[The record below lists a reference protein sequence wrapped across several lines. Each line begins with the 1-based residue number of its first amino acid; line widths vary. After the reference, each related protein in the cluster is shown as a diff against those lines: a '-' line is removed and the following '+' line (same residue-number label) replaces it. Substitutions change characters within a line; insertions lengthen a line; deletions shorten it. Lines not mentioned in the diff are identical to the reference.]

1 MKTVIAYILVIVLG
15 QFAFTIGTMVGSG
28 LFGILLYYLPLRIK
42 IPLGLFL
49 AGVLGS
55 FTVIMYGYL
64 IFWLFGLPFTF
75 YPLLASILSM
85 TLPLYNDYKMHSHRS
100 QGIKE
105 IDNHHRRRS
114 QSPSNRF
121 IRFHNRLVRW
131 YSIRAHLLSSLK
143 LPALRFYVPVLA
155 RVGYNMKRSSSLF
168 IWKLTHDSS
177 MKTKPLK
184 LTMTFRRFPKSLRT

>member
-49 AGVLGS
+49 AGIFGS
-55 FTVIMYGYL
+55 VTVILYGCL
-64 IFWLFGLPFTF
+64 IFWLFGLPFNF

-100 QGIKE
+100 QSIKE
-105 IDNHHRRRS
+105 IDLHPIIAEEAKALAS
-114 QSPSNRF
+114 GSF
-121 IRFHNRLVRW
+121 T
-131 YSIRAHLLSSLK
+131 SLIGSMVGI
-143 LPALRFYVPVLA
+143 ALGLIYF
-155 RVGYNMKRSSSLF
+155 
-168 IWKLTHDSS
+168 
-177 MKTKPLK
+177 
-184 LTMTFRRFPKSLRT
+184 LR

>member
-105 IDNHHRRRS
+105 IDNLHPIIAEEAKALATGS
-114 QSPSNRF
+114 F
-121 IRFHNRLVRW
+121 A
-131 YSIRAHLLSSLK
+131 SIIGSFVGI
-143 LPALRFYVPVLA
+143 ALGLIYF
-155 RVGYNMKRSSSLF
+155 
-168 IWKLTHDSS
+168 
-177 MKTKPLK
+177 
-184 LTMTFRRFPKSLRT
+184 LR